1 MSEKKKKKKTGPLTD
16 TKSGFSILFT
26 CKIDNNRSN
35 HFSSSDPANVVS
47 IYRTILVRVST
58 NSVPE
63 RAAAWWF
70 YLEST
75 CVLGSQY
82 FLIYMNVS
90 QYFDEPYIHTPF
102 AVLVPSIVL
111 IYLLRHDTQLN

>member
-1 MSEKKKKKKTGPLTD
+1 M
-16 TKSGFSILFT
+16 
-26 CKIDNNRSN
+26 
-35 HFSSSDPANVVS
+35 HFSSSEPAGFVS
-47 IYRTILVRVST
+47 IYRIILVRVST

-75 CVLGSQY
+75 CVLGSKY

-111 IYLLRHDTQLN
+111 IYLLRHGTQLNYT

>member
-1 MSEKKKKKKTGPLTD
+1 M
-16 TKSGFSILFT
+16 
-26 CKIDNNRSN
+26 
-35 HFSSSDPANVVS
+35 HFSSSEPADYVS
-47 IYRTILVRVST
+47 IYRIILVRVSI
-58 NSVPE
+58 NLVPE

-70 YLEST
+70 YVYLEST
-75 CVLGSQY
+75 CVLGSKY

-111 IYLLRHDTQLN
+111 IYLLRHGTQLDLLFAMTRPEF

>member
-1 MSEKKKKKKTGPLTD
+1 M
-16 TKSGFSILFT
+16 
-26 CKIDNNRSN
+26 
-35 HFSSSDPANVVS
+35 HFSSSDPANIVP
-47 IYRTILVRVST
+47 IYRTILVRIST

-90 QYFDEPYIHTPF
+90 RYFDEPHTHTPF
-102 AVLVPSIVL
+102 AVLVPSIVI
-111 IYLLRHDTQLN
+111 IYL

>member
-1 MSEKKKKKKTGPLTD
+1 MDPKP
-16 TKSGFSILFT
+16 GFSILFA
-26 CKIDNNRSN
+26 CKKDNNRSL
-35 HFSSSDPANVVS
+35 HFSSSDPADHVS
-47 IYRTILVRVST
+47 ILVYITILVRVFT

-82 FLIYMNVS
+82 FLIHMNVS
-90 QYFDEPYIHTPF
+90 RYFDEPHTHTPF

-111 IYLLRHDTQLN
+111 IYL